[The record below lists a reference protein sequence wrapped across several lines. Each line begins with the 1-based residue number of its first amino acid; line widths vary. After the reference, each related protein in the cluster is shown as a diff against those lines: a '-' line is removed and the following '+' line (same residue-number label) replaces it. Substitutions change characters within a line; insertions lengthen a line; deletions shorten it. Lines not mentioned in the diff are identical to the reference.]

1 MIAPPPRRSI
11 LTATPSQSDQLTVP
25 SSDAAAKEVNKE
37 AKGVSPAVRNWRR
50 AVKAVTPDIVR
61 KARTLSRRTMEVD
74 KDKDKA
80 SKEGKDS
87 SKLGGVLKKTMKA
100 STSAVA
106 ASARLASSATAATR
120 ARATESTKIAR
131 AANDGAERSA
141 FSLRVTKPEP
151 FRFATDSRSKGQ
163 AQGHHQPMKATGGQ
177 VDLGKMLKSY
187 GGSEASGQQERGR
200 SRFKVS
206 VGGKFPN
213 NSQVFHLNT
222 FQ

>member
-1 MIAPPPRRSI
+1 M
-11 LTATPSQSDQLTVP
+11 LTATPSQPDQLTVP
-25 SSDAAAKEVNKE
+25 SSAAAAREVNKE
-37 AKGVSPAVRNWRR
+37 SKGVSPAVSNWRR
-50 AVKAVTPDIVR
+50 AVKAVTPDLVR
-61 KARTLSRRTMEVD
+61 KARALSRRTMEID
-74 KDKDKA
+74 KDKDKEEKN
-80 SKEGKDS
+80 SKDNS

-120 ARATESTKIAR
+120 ARATETSKTAR
-131 AANDGAERSA
+131 PKDGAERSA

-163 AQGHHQPMKATGGQ
+163 AQGHQPMKVTGGQ

-187 GGSEASGQQERGR
+187 GGSEAGSGQQERGR

-206 VGGKFPN
+206 AGKFAD
-213 NSQVFHLNT
+213 SSSTSVL
-222 FQ
+222 